1 MYLRQLL
8 RLGRRSACIEVLV
21 DTCVSIGRDRT
32 NQWSPCGSQPIEA
45 VGDGPGSS
53 VEAADET
60 EVISAMKKMDNL
72 ILAR

>member
-1 MYLRQLL
+1 M
-8 RLGRRSACIEVLV
+8 RLGRHSACIEVLV
-21 DTCVSIGRDRT
+21 NILESIRRGRA

>member
-8 RLGRRSACIEVLV
+8 RLGRHSACRKVLV
-21 DTCVSIGRDRT
+21 DISERIRRDRT
-32 NQWSPCGSQPIEA
+32 NQWSPCGSQPVEA

-60 EVISAMKKMDNL
+60 EVIRAMKKMENL
-72 ILAR
+72 ILAW